1 MKMTP
6 ETWTEEDLLSLI
18 RDKVEER
25 HDLEYKQCAA
35 LDLSDDKRKIELS
48 KDVSALA
55 NSSGGTIVYG
65 IIEGDK
71 HLPANI
77 DAGFDPTV
85 ISKERLEQVILGNIR
100 PRLQGLKINP
110 VHLSTRAAGK
120 YAYVIHVP
128 QASTAHQ
135 ASDKKYYKRFNFKCE
150 AMEDYEIR
158 DIMNRTTHPFLIPKF
173 EIGPRL
179 HERSE
184 LEHKL
189 FVTIR
194 NEGKVRAQHVKFIF
208 DTPSE
213 YAREGT
219 GFTIAKISRTDSS
232 FGEGWWRQTFQATK
246 SILFPDD
253 ELILKDIGYWGCL
266 WLGSTYLDRDNKSE
280 VFIYWKAYADDMPPR
295 TGEVY
300 LGDIPRIYV

>member
-1 MKMTP
+1 MNMTR
-6 ETWTEEDLLSLI
+6 ETWTEEDLLLLI
-18 RDKVEER
+18 NNKVEER
-25 HDLEYKQCAA
+25 HDLEYKRCAA
-35 LDLSDDKRKIELS
+35 LELGDDRKKIEIS

-55 NSSGGTIVYG
+55 NSAGGTIVYG
-65 IIEGDK
+65 IIEDK
-71 HLPANI
+71 HVPIEI
-77 DAGFDPTV
+77 DAGFDPSV

-100 PRLQGLKINP
+100 PRLQGIKINP
-110 VHLSTRAAGK
+110 IHLGTRAPGK
-120 YAYVIHVP
+120 YAYVVHVP

-179 HERSE
+179 QERRAE
-184 LEHKL
+184 DHKL

-208 DTPSE
+208 DTPSL
-213 YAREGT
+213 YARAGT
-219 GFTIAKISRTDSS
+219 GFALTDNTRTNNTY
-232 FGEGWWRQTFQATK
+232 GREWCRQTFQATQT
-246 SILFPDD
+246 ILFPDD
-253 ELILKDIGYWGCL
+253 ELILKDLGYWGCL
-266 WLGSTYLDRDNKSE
+266 FLGDVKLDRDDKSE
-280 VFIYWKAYADDMPPR
+280 VFLYWKAYADDMPPR

-300 LGDIPRIYV
+300 LGDISKLYA